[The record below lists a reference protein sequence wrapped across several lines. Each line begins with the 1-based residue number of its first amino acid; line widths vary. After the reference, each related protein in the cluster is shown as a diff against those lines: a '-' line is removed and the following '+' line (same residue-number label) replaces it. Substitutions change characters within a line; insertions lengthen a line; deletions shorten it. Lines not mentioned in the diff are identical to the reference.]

1 MAVTEA
7 AKEVDLLEGYAINL
21 FSCKMWQSEYTTQE
35 QSILMRGSGS
45 LNTIHLFLR
54 FILTREYVWNV
65 EKNCSLWQVL
75 ALTGLASCSLRVDWK
90 LTAKYSY
97 PYRESSLGLKQGFVR
112 TIYELW
118 PTWRL
123 VACGLECWAK
133 RKLYLDEAEGHR
145 NNRKQIDLL
154 ELL

>member
-7 AKEVDLLEGYAINL
+7 AKEADLLEGYAINL

-45 LNTIHLFLR
+45 LNSIHLFLR
-54 FILTREYVWNV
+54 FILKREYVWNV

-97 PYRESSLGLKQGFVR
+97 PYRESSLGLKQAFVDD
-112 TIYELW
+112 LW
-118 PTWRL
+118 I
-123 VACGLECWAK
+123 VANVEISCLWLGMLGEK
-133 RKLYLDEAEGHR
+133 EALSGWGWGSS
-145 NNRKQIDLL
+145 KQL
-154 ELL
+154 